1 MEQEISLKK
10 IIRKLSA
17 LVLSALALAIVSAL
31 DIFQMQFINPLFILI
46 SIIISLGAAFVSLAF
61 KYFPFSKKQ
70 KYNYYETIDFLF
82 MLNMALLF
90 VQLFF
95 AVGFYPAKVQQRSM
109 ENTLFNGDKLIV
121 QRLGTPKN
129 FDIVI
134 LKIDETINGAVPDD
148 DEYIVKRVIGVPGDT
163 FYFDE
168 DGFLYLNGVR
178 QEELYLKDESGDFLP
193 GRDHFRSESLQD
205 LARINGQKV
214 PLDVI
219 PDDYYFV
226 LGDNRSNSI
235 DSEDLGL
242 FHKSQIMGIAKWKR
256 VGFLDWK
263 TL

>member
-10 IIRKLSA
+10 IVRKLSA
-17 LVLSALALAIVSAL
+17 LIISALALAVVGAL
-31 DIFQMQFINPLFILI
+31 DIFQMQFINPVFILI
-46 SIIISLGAAFVSLAF
+46 SVIISLVAAFISIAF
-61 KYFPFSKKQ
+61 KYFQLSKKQ

-82 MLNMALLF
+82 MLNLALLF

-95 AVGFYPAKVQQRSM
+95 AIGFYPAKVQQRSM

-121 QRLGTPKN
+121 QRLGTPQN

-134 LKIDETINGAVPDD
+134 LKIDETINGEVPED
-148 DEYIVKRVIGVPGDT
+148 DEYIVKRVIGGPGDT

-168 DGFLYLNGVR
+168 YGFLYLNGIR
-178 QEELYLKDESGDFLP
+178 QEETYLKDESGNFLT
-193 GRDHFRSESLQD
+193 GRDHFRSESLHD
-205 LARINGQKV
+205 LAKINGQKV
-214 PLDVI
+214 PIDVI

-263 TL
+263 AL